1 MIIRLRVIVL
11 ITLNFPT
18 VNLICSKR
26 VSDDRQSVVI
36 SCTSDRELIEV
47 KCSVNSSP
55 HFSCTIIPKSIAL
68 QNHDGLWL
76 AIALCCVVH
85 LEISACSAI
94 YHADSAY
101 IDSPA
106 ANHTRQLFFPEKSV
120 DWMLL
125 CS

>member
-1 MIIRLRVIVL
+1 MIIRLRVIVH

-26 VSDDRQSVVI
+26 VSDDQQSVVI

-55 HFSCTIIPKSIAL
+55 HFSCTIISKSIAL

-94 YHADSAY
+94 PCRLCLYRQPSSKSH
-101 IDSPA
+101 
-106 ANHTRQLFFPEKSV
+106 QLFFPEKSV